1 MNTDKANPE
10 ASDAA
15 QTPAEAAAA
24 APADPVATTVD
35 PVAALQAE
43 LDEVRNKYLRSL
55 AEYDNFQRRASRNEL
70 VAKSEGVARVAS
82 SVVGVMDHFD
92 MALVQDPSKA
102 TAEQIIAGVRVIR
115 EELLKILSQ
124 NGVTLITPA
133 KNDEFMPGRHEAVT
147 QLPAE
152 GAESGRVSQLF
163 QAGYLL
169 TSLSGERV
177 LRPAK
182 VAVAP

>member
-1 MNTDKANPE
+1 MNTDKATSD

-15 QTPAEAAAA
+15 QTPADDAA
-24 APADPVATTVD
+24 APADAAASPVD
-35 PVAALQAE
+35 SLAALQAE
-43 LDEVRNKYLRSL
+43 LEEARNKNLRLL
-55 AEYDNFQRRASRNEL
+55 ADYDNFQRRASRNEL
-70 VAKSEGVARVAS
+70 AARSEGVSRVAS

-115 EELLKILSQ
+115 EELLKVLSQ
-124 NGVTLITPA
+124 HGVTLITPA
-133 KNDEFMPGRHEAVT
+133 KNEEFLPGRHEAVT
-147 QLPAE
+147 QLAAE

-169 TSLSGERV
+169 TSLGGERV
-177 LRPAK
+177 LRAAK